1 MTPKVLVLD
10 GLARQS
16 LAACRALGR
25 AGYDVGAAASAASAL
40 SGYSRY
46 TRRYHRLPSPFAG
59 AEAFADA
66 LAQLIDSVGYS
77 VLVATDDA
85 TLACLNARR
94 PSIPTV
100 PTLGEP
106 FALLTDKARLGE
118 LAGGAGVDYPRTF
131 AVESPDEIDQVLA
144 EVGLPAIVKG
154 ERSAVVSSDNVGF
167 HSGARVA
174 HDEAAARRA
183 AEDSLERGIRPI
195 VQERVHWTEKTNA
208 VIIRHGG
215 RSELR
220 YVHRVLMEYPK
231 AGGMGVTL
239 ETLALDDPSAAR
251 SLEALERICDA
262 AGYEGIAQA
271 ELYLADDA
279 TWLIDVNPRLWGST
293 WFAERL
299 GLRVSERAVRL
310 ALGEAPLSDPAVYP
324 AGKRFHHVTG
334 ELRWVSDKP
343 RSWRPVVDAGRNWR
357 PGDYVEYVDWSDL
370 WTLVRYGRD
379 RVADLRGRQNRR

>member
-10 GLARQS
+10 GSARQS

-25 AGYDVGAAASAASAL
+25 AGYDVGAVSSAPSAVA
-40 SGYSRY
+40 GYSRY
-46 TRRYHRLPSPFAG
+46 TRRYHQLASPFDG
-59 AEAFADA
+59 ADRFVDGVE
-66 LAQLIDSVGYS
+66 QLISSFGYS
-77 VLVATDDA
+77 VVVATDDA

-118 LAGGAGVDYPRTF
+118 LAAGAGVDYPRTLL
-131 AVESPDEIDQVLA
+131 VESTAEIGQALA
-144 EVGLPAIVKG
+144 EVGLPAVVKG
-154 ERSAVVSSDNVGF
+154 ERSAIVSAENLGF

-174 HDEAAARRA
+174 HDTAAASRA
-183 AEDSLERGIRPI
+183 AEDSLARGIRPI

-208 VIIRHGG
+208 VIIRRGG

-220 YVHRVLMEYPK
+220 YVHRVLKEYPR

-239 ETLALDDPSAAR
+239 ETLAPDDPSAAR

-262 AGYEGIAQA
+262 AGYEGVVQA

-279 TWLIDVNPRLWGST
+279 AWLIDVNPRFWGST

-310 ALGEAPLSDPAVYP
+310 ALGEPPLPDPAVYP

-334 ELRWVSDKP
+334 ELRWASDEP
-343 RSWRPVVDAGRNWR
+343 RSWRPLLDLGRNWR

-370 WTLVRYGRD
+370 WTLVRYARD
-379 RVADLRGRQNRR
+379 RVGDLRRKHRR